1 MAAENSAKSERVNE
15 LLLGGTAGG
24 GGFRPLMLLSRD
36 EPRILTPLGGNAGG
50 SLEGGISGLFPF
62 ILCGK
67 MGELVANCEGLTDLV
82 LSVPVLL
89 LMILLFRSPPPLDPF
104 CEGGLFGSKSVR
116 SFPSCISSW
125 LLWTAKSFIRDSNL
139 SLCSRSILASCR
151 ISASEVM
158 GGTTPFP
165 PFPA

>member
-1 MAAENSAKSERVNE
+1 VAAENSAKSDRVSE

-24 GGFRPLMLLSRD
+24 GGLLFRPLMLLSRD

-67 MGELVANCEGLTDLV
+67 IGELVANCEGLTDLV

-89 LMILLFRSPPPLDPF
+89 LVILLFPMSCCNPGWCPEDPF
-104 CEGGLFGSKSVR
+104 
-116 SFPSCISSW
+116 
-125 LLWTAKSFIRDSNL
+125 
-139 SLCSRSILASCR
+139 
-151 ISASEVM
+151 
-158 GGTTPFP
+158 
-165 PFPA
+165 

>member
-1 MAAENSAKSERVNE
+1 MIFSKCEFLDKLRIFAPVCILGQKLTFSVAAENKAKSERVNE

-24 GGFRPLMLLSRD
+24 GGLGPPLPRPLMLLSR
-36 EPRILTPLGGNAGG
+36 ERILTPLGGRAGG

-89 LMILLFRSPPPLDPF
+89 LVMLLP
-104 CEGGLFGSKSVR
+104 K
-116 SFPSCISSW
+116 
-125 LLWTAKSFIRDSNL
+125 
-139 SLCSRSILASCR
+139 
-151 ISASEVM
+151 
-158 GGTTPFP
+158 
-165 PFPA
+165 

>member
-1 MAAENSAKSERVNE
+1 MAAENKAKSERVNE

-24 GGFRPLMLLSRD
+24 GGLGPLPRPLMLLSR
-36 EPRILTPLGGNAGG
+36 ERILTPLGGRAGG

-89 LMILLFRSPPPLDPF
+89 LVMLLP
-104 CEGGLFGSKSVR
+104 K
-116 SFPSCISSW
+116 
-125 LLWTAKSFIRDSNL
+125 
-139 SLCSRSILASCR
+139 
-151 ISASEVM
+151 
-158 GGTTPFP
+158 
-165 PFPA
+165 